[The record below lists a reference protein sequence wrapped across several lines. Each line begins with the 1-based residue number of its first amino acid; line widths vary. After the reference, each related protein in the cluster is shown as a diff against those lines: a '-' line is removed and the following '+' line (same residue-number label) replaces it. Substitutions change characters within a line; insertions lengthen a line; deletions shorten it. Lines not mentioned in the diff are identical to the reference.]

1 MDDKKIPAHNSMR
14 VLPNDVIELVQAGY
28 QTTASITE
36 YQARIDEIVRQRR
49 AARKKALLL
58 ADISGI
64 TGHEPKVRQLA
75 HDMLNSD
82 FDALAVVTASN
93 ITARLI
99 GNWLV
104 KLVGVG
110 QRVQFF
116 GSREEALAWLKRKH

>member
-1 MDDKKIPAHNSMR
+1 MDEKIPANNSMQ
-14 VLPNDVIELVQAGY
+14 VLPDGVIELVQSGY
-28 QTTASITE
+28 QTSATITE
-36 YQARIDEIVRQRR
+36 YQAQIDELVRQRR
-49 AARKKALLL
+49 AEHKNALLL

-64 TGHEPKVRQLA
+64 TGHESKVRDLA
-75 HDMLNSD
+75 HDMLSSD

-93 ITARLI
+93 VSARLI

-116 GSREEALAWLKRKH
+116 GSRNDALAWLHKKH